1 MLFCSSGFWDRFPLF
16 PHVQF
21 DGEGCGDREL
31 IFRPVFR
38 KRRSL
43 SVFTKTNKTA

>member
-31 IFRPVFR
+31 IESSSNRIYY
-38 KRRSL
+38 K
-43 SVFTKTNKTA
+43 KIK

>member
-1 MLFCSSGFWDRFPLF
+1 MLFCSSGFCDRFPLF

-31 IFRPVFR
+31 IFRPV
-38 KRRSL
+38 SMQQTTQ
-43 SVFTKTNKTA
+43 SICVYNN